1 MVDVCTVASLLLTY
15 EVRSSNLS
23 SFVYKFCPVDLCLC
37 PFFNQQR
44 HCLLPVKLSTVEYRR
59 RVDVL
64 NE

>member
-1 MVDVCTVASLLLTY
+1 MVDVCTVASCY

-23 SFVYKFCPVDLCLC
+23 SFVYKFCPVNLCLC

>member
-1 MVDVCTVASLLLTY
+1 MVDVCTVASCY
-15 EVRSSNLS
+15 EVSSSNLS
-23 SFVYKFCPVDLCLC
+23 SFVYKFCPVNLCLC

-44 HCLLPVKLSTVEYRR
+44 HCLLPVELSTVEYRR

>member
-1 MVDVCTVASLLLTY
+1 MASFY
-15 EVRSSNLS
+15 EVSSSNLS
-23 SFVYKFCPVDLCLC
+23 SFVYKFCPVNLCLC